1 MRLLTVLLLL
11 LGCVYLPAY
20 GRVPP
25 QPTPAPGSYV
35 DTVVVTL
42 SY

>member
-1 MRLLTVLLLL
+1 MA
-11 LGCVYLPAY
+11 LPKSIRVY

-25 QPTPAPGSYV
+25 QPTPSSGVYS

-42 SY
+42 TY